1 MSDTSEWT
9 ELFDGETL
17 KGWAALGDDAGWTVD
32 DGCIL
37 CTVQGGKYLYT
48 LDQFD
53 DFILEIDFKIE
64 TNCNSGIFLRWRNL
78 SDPVQ
83 TGIEIQV
90 LDTHG
95 VEPATTQCCGAIYDL
110 VPPTRNVCKEA
121 GGWNH
126 HVITCND
133 NMLTVVLNEE
143 QVAEMDVEQWDT
155 PHQNPDGSKNKYHT
169 ALKDFPRCGHIGLQ
183 DHGGKVWYRNVRIRE
198 L

>member
-1 MSDTSEWT
+1 MNNASDWIN
-9 ELFDGETL
+9 LFDGKTL
-17 KGWAALGDDAGWTVD
+17 KGWAALGDDAGWKVE

-37 CTVQGGKYLYT
+37 CTVQGGQYLYT

-53 DFILEIDFKIE
+53 DFVLEIDYKIE
-64 TNCNSGIFLRWRNL
+64 PNCNSGIFLRWRNL

-95 VEPATTQCCGAIYDL
+95 KEPATVHCCGAIYDL
-110 VPPTRNVCKEA
+110 VPPTRNVCSEA

-126 HVITCND
+126 HAITCND
-133 NMLTVVLNEE
+133 NMLTVELNGEE
-143 QVAEMDVEQWDT
+143 IAVMDLDLWDT
-155 PHQNPDGSKNKYHT
+155 PEQNHDGTKNKFKT
-169 ALKDFPRCGHIGLQ
+169 ALKDFARYGHIGLQ
-183 DHGGKVWYRNVRIRE
+183 DHGGKVWYRNIRVKK